1 MFILSNRNIVLTTRD
16 GDESRYIQRGFL
28 GDVPDR
34 FCQSAYFSALVK
46 DGKIVLSGSRKD
58 TDVVSAAEQGEKTL
72 EETVKRTRKA
82 KKD

>member
-1 MFILSNRNIVLTTRD
+1 MFILSNRNIVLATRD
-16 GDESRYIQRGFL
+16 GDESWYIQRGFL